1 MFSITFRL
9 WSTKESTEHIFRIP
23 IALARSQVDL
33 ALKASLASSKV
44 RVLLKGEEVECSQTE
59 EIRMPMAEDGGGRK
73 GGSLRRI
80 ASILC
85 YTLEMKV

>member
-23 IALARSQVDL
+23 IALARSQVVL
-33 ALKASLASSKV
+33 NLKAALASSKL
-44 RVLLKGEEVECSQTE
+44 RVLPGEEVEIPQTE

-80 ASILC
+80 ASIFCATHL
-85 YTLEMKV
+85 K